1 MGNLRPLLRD
11 VIGSVEAAPRSV
23 AQKETLEALRKDEI
37 WSRGRFAWFD
47 DLVDEHPQIKE
58 TVRQSLIGLLE
69 TIVRRGAYDA
79 AEHTRAKKLIQRFFA
94 LDSTSL
100 ELCEFIHILSL
111 NHPLNGYFDGSLK
124 IWKPNRRNVLA
135 CALGVTKGT
144 VEAAQEELASCGI
157 LNAWHYDRMEDE
169 VARLWEMPDA
179 RNTRRLFYAPLKGDT
194 LPLEN
199 FRIPEEDL
207 RYVKKLLTSKG
218 NKPIHIML
226 YGAPGTGKTTFA
238 RSLARHLGL
247 KAWSVRS
254 RSRDDDNARRVSL
267 VACLNLARKHKDGFV
282 LVDEAERLLDSS
294 WHGGSREKDKAW
306 INALLER
313 EGTRVIWITNQ
324 VGHIDP
330 AVRRRFSFSVRFE
343 DLDRAQRHG
352 LWQEV
357 IARHKVGKYLTEE
370 QTQMLAKDYEVPAAV
385 METAVSQ
392 AKALGY
398 KRGEFLPAVEGALR
412 SYETFVR
419 NGQKRVKHPE
429 PEGFAL
435 EGVTLDGAL
444 SGQADLTDLM
454 ERCRRADAAM
464 RRTKDAADL
473 PAGCATMLFY
483 GPPGTGKTALARH
496 IARTLDR
503 ECLVKRASD
512 LLSCWVGMT
521 EQQIAGA
528 FRQAERQGAV
538 LLIDEADTFL
548 YSRDVAQRS
557 WEVSQV
563 NEFLTALEECRC
575 FCICTTNRLD
585 ELDAAALRRFS
596 HKVAFTWA
604 RPEQVMTLYNALLA
618 PLCQEE
624 LTPALEGELRAL
636 TRLTPGD
643 FHAVRGQYHSL
654 LLDEPAATHEVLIA
668 ALRREESL
676 KGRYAGRNVGFGL
689 GR

>member
-1 MGNLRPLLRD
+1 MTKKNESMYDGAVTPFNGKISYERLKGAEWVLRLLKGNLFEPKDNFFDCVDWIMGNLRPLLQD

-111 NHPLNGYFDGSLK
+111 NHPLNGYFDGSLE

-144 VEAAQEELASCGI
+144 VEAAQDELASCGI
-157 LNAWHYDRMEDE
+157 LNAWHYDRMEEE

-179 RNTRRLFYAPLKGDT
+179 RNARRLFYAPLKGET

-238 RSLARHLGL
+238 RSLARQLGL

-254 RSRDDDNARRVSL
+254 RARDDDETRRVSL
-267 VACLNLARKHKDGFV
+267 IACLNLARKHKDGFV
-282 LVDEAERLLDSS
+282 LVDEAERLLDTS

-313 EGTRVIWITNQ
+313 EGSRVIWITNW

-330 AVRRRFSFSVRFE
+330 AVRRRFSFSVHFE
-343 DLDRAQRHG
+343 DLDRAQRQA
-352 LWQEV
+352 LWQETA
-357 IARHKVGKYLTEE
+357 ARHKVEKYLTEE
-370 QTQMLAKDYEVPAAV
+370 QAQTLAKDYEVPAAV
-385 METAVSQ
+385 METAVGQ

-398 KRGEFLPAVEGALR
+398 KRGDFYPAVEGALR
-412 SYETFVR
+412 SYETFMRDGQARVR
-419 NGQKRVKHPE
+419 RPD
-429 PEGFAL
+429 PEGFTL
-435 EGVTLDGAL
+435 EGLALDGSL
-444 SGQADLTDLM
+444 EDLM
-454 ERCRRADAAM
+454 ERCSRADAAM
-464 RRTKDAADL
+464 KRAKEQKL
-473 PAGCATMLFY
+473 KLEGGCATMLFC
-483 GPPGTGKTALARH
+483 GPPRHGEDGPGPPHRPDVGSRVSREARQRPVELLCGDDG
-496 IARTLDR
+496 AADR
-503 ECLVKRASD
+503 RGL
-512 LLSCWVGMT
+512 
-521 EQQIAGA
+521 
-528 FRQAERQGAV
+528 
-538 LLIDEADTFL
+538 
-548 YSRDVAQRS
+548 
-557 WEVSQV
+557 
-563 NEFLTALEECRC
+563 
-575 FCICTTNRLD
+575 
-585 ELDAAALRRFS
+585 
-596 HKVAFTWA
+596 
-604 RPEQVMTLYNALLA
+604 P
-618 PLCQEE
+618 
-624 LTPALEGELRAL
+624 
-636 TRLTPGD
+636 PG
-643 FHAVRGQYHSL
+643 
-654 LLDEPAATHEVLIA
+654 
-668 ALRREESL
+668 
-676 KGRYAGRNVGFGL
+676 
-689 GR
+689 